1 MPVGIRVQDGPR
13 ELRAAVL
20 AMKQADTAIR
30 RDISQDMRTTMG
42 PVWKQAVNQHL
53 TGAGRM
59 EAAMLTPGVRIAPG
73 NPPQLVAA
81 SSRRRVGNGLIPDR
95 HAPGYEFGAS
105 GTTPTRQRTGRGPT
119 PDRTYQRRAMRHLPP
134 RRRNGRVVHPAAAH
148 VLPRIAAY
156 WVQSIIRAFLT
167 AAEGKD

>member
-20 AMKQADTAIR
+20 AMKRADATIR
-30 RDISQDMRTTMG
+30 RDISQRMRATMG
-42 PVWKQAVNQHL
+42 PVWKDAVNQHL

-59 EAAMLTPGVRIAPG
+59 EAAMLTPGVRIAAG
-73 NPPQLVAA
+73 NPPALVAA
-81 SSRRRVGNGLIPDR
+81 SSRRKIGNGLIPDQ
-95 HAPGYEFGAS
+95 HAPGWEFGAGDGTS
-105 GTTPTRQRTGRGPT
+105 QVTNRRGTT
-119 PDRTYQRRAMRHLPP
+119 YRRHAKRHLPA
-134 RRRNGRVVHPAAAH
+134 RRRAGHVVYPAAAR

-156 WVQSIIRAFLT
+156 WVQSIVKAFMD